1 VWLVS
6 NDSAYSIPIK
16 ERLGHGCRSSE
27 IDSEIIAQPRV
38 CSAKKPPNGEFTA
51 PDTTNGINNFQYNH
65 YRGSPVDKMP
75 IGSIHA
81 GAIAAV

>member
-1 VWLVS
+1 MWLVN
-6 NDSAYSIPIK
+6 NDSAYPIPIK

-51 PDTTNGINNFQYNH
+51 PDTTNGINNFQYN
-65 YRGSPVDKMP
+65 RCWGSSVDKMP
-75 IGSIHA
+75 IGSIHV
-81 GAIAAV
+81 GAMATV